1 MAMQLSRA
9 RSSTITT
16 TSPVATSPP
25 QSRPS
30 MEHDEQSFP
39 IPILTRQEEH
49 DLEFARGVRQDTDM
63 GEPSETFQTGPE
75 QEAHLNH
82 LSAGH
87 DPSLLVS
94 LAGPEPDEIGGLP
107 MYQASAPF
115 QEQAEFDFS
124 ALEAFAREE
133 KRSLGIVSPT
143 TSSPPEGGIPSS
155 QTTTSTVPPLPEFNL
170 NGGTGTD
177 FSVPFTMPRTRQ
189 RKLSQSVGP
198 RRGKMALFENPTG
211 GPPPSLA
218 FRTPQLAT
226 SGAGTLSVVPSYDN
240 LPDTSGPTITRQATM
255 GSGHDRPYRFSF
267 YSNALNITIHARS
280 LSELPAE
287 GQSFEDLFL
296 GVNGK
301 DERPDGVNTSRPGTS
316 MGFGGPM
323 PRGMPPIPIA
333 DRSGISK
340 MSNGKENGNSI
351 VNGKLVEASTWWLD
365 VLSPTDD
372 EMKLLSKVRLHAGRI

>member
-1 MAMQLSRA
+1 MSSPTDTTSVLSGPLSTSPTTIKAPSEHSHSPVRRRTSTNSEIDPAARPHLSPTLSRSYNIHDPEVRERQRTMDADMAMQLSRA
-9 RSSTITT
+9 RSSTIIA

-30 MEHDEQSFP
+30 MEHDEPAFP

-49 DLEFARGVRQDTDM
+49 DLEFARGVRQDTDT
-63 GEPSETFQTGPE
+63 GEPTEAFQTGPE
-75 QEAHLNH
+75 PETHLNH

-107 MYQASAPF
+107 MYQASVPF

-170 NGGTGTD
+170 NGGTD

-218 FRTPQLAT
+218 FRTPQLAN
-226 SGAGTLSVVPSYDN
+226 VPC
-240 LPDTSGPTITRQATM
+240 
-255 GSGHDRPYRFSF
+255 
-267 YSNALNITIHARS
+267 
-280 LSELPAE
+280 
-287 GQSFEDLFL
+287 
-296 GVNGK
+296 
-301 DERPDGVNTSRPGTS
+301 
-316 MGFGGPM
+316 
-323 PRGMPPIPIA
+323 
-333 DRSGISK
+333 
-340 MSNGKENGNSI
+340 
-351 VNGKLVEASTWWLD
+351 
-365 VLSPTDD
+365 
-372 EMKLLSKVRLHAGRI
+372 